1 MSWRRV
7 LDTID
12 TRIGLCSD
20 AGSGSLRH
28 WRGAI
33 GKTYADF
40 QANFPG
46 YEPILLASLAMGADG
61 RTGGTSFPN
70 LMVPKERVPYGL

>member
-12 TRIGLCSD
+12 TRIGLRSD
-20 AGSGSLRH
+20 GESGSLRH
-28 WRGAI
+28 WRGVI

-40 QANFPG
+40 QAKFPG
-46 YEPILLASLAMGADG
+46 YGPVLLASLAMDADG
-61 RTGGTSFPN
+61 RTRGSDFPN
-70 LMVPKERVPYGL
+70 LMVPKEREPYGL